1 MFPRLILPRL
11 QTALA
16 DTRVVLLSGPRQVG
30 KTTMARGLTQDGRS
44 YVTLDDHTTLLSAQR
59 DPVGFVRTF
68 DRATIDEVQRAP
80 DLLLAIKQ
88 AVDEDPRPG
97 RFLLTGSADILTI
110 PTIADSLA
118 GRMEVLRLS
127 PLAQAEMRSGRPP
140 GFLDRA
146 FGGNP
151 PRSEQVVIGEA
162 LVEAVLTGGYPEAV
176 SRRTWSRR
184 TDWARSYIDAL
195 IQRDVRDISGITK
208 LDQLPRL
215 IRALAEQS
223 AQLTNFNALGGRLG
237 LSDVSTRTYTTV
249 LEHLYLVKTLPAW
262 HSNALRRLIKTP
274 KLHFVDTGLLAAIRT
289 LTPQKIAQDR
299 IPFGAVLESFV
310 FNEIDRIAAWSDQ
323 RLLFSHYRDKD
334 GAEVDIVIEDEAGAV
349 IGVEVKASASVRPSD
364 FNGLKRLSTAVGDR
378 FVQGLVLYDHDQ
390 VAPFGDRLWA
400 APISGLWT

>member
-11 QTALA
+11 QAALS

-30 KTTMARGLTQDGRS
+30 KTTLAQSLTPTGRS
-44 YVTLDDHTTLLSAQR
+44 YVTLDDRTTLQAAQR
-59 DPVGFVRTF
+59 DPVGFVRSL
-68 DRATIDEVQRAP
+68 DRATIDEIQRAP
-80 DLLLAIKQ
+80 DLLVAIKQ
-88 AVDEDPRPG
+88 AVDQDPRPG
-97 RFLLTGSADILTI
+97 RFLLTGSANILTL
-110 PTIADSLA
+110 PTVADSLA

-127 PLAQAEMRSGRPP
+127 PLAQAEMRSARPP

-146 FGGNP
+146 FGGEP
-151 PRSEQVVIGEA
+151 PRSEQAVIGGA

-176 SRRTWSRR
+176 SRKTWNRR
-184 TDWARSYIDAL
+184 ADWARSYIDAL

-237 LSDVSTRTYTTV
+237 LSDVTTRTYTTV
-249 LEHLYLVKTLPAW
+249 LEQLYLVKTLPAW
-262 HSNALRRLIKTP
+262 HSNALKRLVKTP
-274 KLHFVDTGLLAAIRT
+274 KLHFVDTGLLAATRA
-289 LTPQKIAQDR
+289 LTPQKVAQDR
-299 IPFGAVLESFV
+299 TPFGAVLESFV
-310 FNEIDRIAAWSDQ
+310 FNEIDRISEWSDR

-334 GAEVDIVIEDEAGAV
+334 GAEVDLVIEDEAGAV
-349 IGVEVKASASVRPSD
+349 IGVEVKASASVDSSD
-364 FNGLKRLSTAVGDR
+364 FNGLRRLSAALGER

-400 APISGLWT
+400 APISGLWG